1 MNGNAPSLCGG
12 FDPDGPLPRNPAF
25 AGVRWVVFLHVVSDL
40 VSLVL
45 AYLAT
50 YWIRFGSIPLFA
62 GAGTTSYAERY
73 LGSTDWY
80 LLLLGVPLFVCYTAL
95 GLYEGSRRLRRTP
108 LLWNFLL
115 SNAFVMMLMAS
126 AFFFRKNTYH
136 MPGFLPLVLLINAF
150 LAPLMRH
157 LANALVAR
165 FRRRGR
171 LLIRVLLVGDGPL
184 ADEMQRRSDEGSLKG
199 NRIVRRIPMPA
210 TPERARAE
218 IAAAITPEIASVFV
232 VDESPPPGVLAATCM
247 AVTRA
252 NRAQIVFLPEFLA
265 LHNPFSYGDLLRG
278 KPLVHVAPLRSVFP
292 ASRLRVAV
300 SSALAAV
307 ALVLLSPVFLA
318 IAVAIRL
325 DSPGPVFFAQDRY
338 GLGGRRFRMLKF
350 RTMVEDAES
359 KLAALRS
366 RNESDGALFKLRDDP
381 RVTRVGKFLRKTSLD
396 ELPQLVNILRGEMRF
411 VGPRPL
417 PCSDIEPYLDSWHG
431 VRQLV
436 RPGITCIWQC
446 AGRSDIGFR
455 DMCLLDAWYV
465 MNRNWVLDL
474 RILVR
479 TAWSVVFQHGAY

>member
-1 MNGNAPSLCGG
+1 MNGDAPSLCGG
-12 FDPDGPLPRNPAF
+12 FDPNGPLPRNPAS
-25 AGVRWVVFLHVVSDL
+25 AGIRWVVFLHVVSDL

-50 YWIRFGSIPLFA
+50 YWIRFDSFPLFA
-62 GAGTTSYAERY
+62 GVGTSAYAERY
-73 LGSTDWY
+73 FGNTGWY
-80 LLLLGVPLFVCYTAL
+80 LLVLGVPLFVCYTAL

-136 MPGFLPLVLLINAF
+136 MRGFLPLVLLLNAF

-157 LANALVAR
+157 LANALVTR

-184 ADEMQRRSDEGSLKG
+184 ADEMQRRSDKDGLKG
-199 NRIVRRIPMPA
+199 NRIVRRIPTPA

-218 IAAAITPEIASVFV
+218 LEAAITPEIASVFIIA
-232 VDESPPPGVLAATCM
+232 DSPPPGVLAAMCM
-247 AVTRA
+247 AVART
-252 NRAQIVFLPEFLA
+252 NRAAIVLSSEFLS

-278 KPLVHVAPLRSVFP
+278 KPLVHVAPAGDVFP
-292 ASRLRVAV
+292 ASRFRVAV
-300 SSALAAV
+300 SSVLAGV

-318 IAVAIRL
+318 IAAAIKL
-325 DSPGPVFFAQDRY
+325 DSPGPVFFVQNRY
-338 GLGGRRFRMLKF
+338 GLGGRRFRMFKF
-350 RTMVEDAES
+350 RTMVADAES
-359 KLAALRS
+359 RLAALRD

-381 RVTRVGKFLRKTSLD
+381 RVTRVGRFLRKTSLD
-396 ELPQLVNILRGEMRF
+396 ELPQLFNILRGDMRF

-417 PCSDIEPYLDSWHG
+417 PCSDIEPYLNSWHG

-446 AGRSDIGFR
+446 AGRSDLGFR
-455 DMCLLDAWYV
+455 EMCLLDAWYV
-465 MNRNWVLDL
+465 MNRGWVLDL
-474 RILVR
+474 RIFVR
-479 TAWSVVFQHGAY
+479 TVWSVLFQYGAY